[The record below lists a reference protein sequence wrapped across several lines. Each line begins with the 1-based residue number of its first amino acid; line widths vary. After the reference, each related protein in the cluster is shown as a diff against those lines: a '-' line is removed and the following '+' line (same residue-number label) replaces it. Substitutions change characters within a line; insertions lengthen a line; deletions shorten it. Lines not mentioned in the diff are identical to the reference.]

1 MENSK
6 IKQLKKP
13 IPRGR
18 NGGRPKEYDEP
29 TDTVSFRAPV
39 STIPAFYKLNR
50 EILSKLKIKQKK

>member
-1 MENSK
+1 MK
-6 IKQLKKP
+6 PIKKP

>member
-1 MENSK
+1 MP
-6 IKQLKKP
+6 IKKP
-13 IPRGR
+13 SPRGR
-18 NGGRPKEYDEP
+18 NGGRPKEYDES